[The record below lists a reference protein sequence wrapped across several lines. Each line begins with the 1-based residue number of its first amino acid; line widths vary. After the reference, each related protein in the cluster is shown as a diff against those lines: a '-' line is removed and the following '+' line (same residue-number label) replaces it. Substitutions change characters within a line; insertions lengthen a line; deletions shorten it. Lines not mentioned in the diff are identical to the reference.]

1 MQKVEKMVNKVCCRV
16 ENEEKTM
23 NTKKVLYLLG
33 AMDLLLIA
41 MHFADYFFL
50 FLKPTGYILPLVLN
64 FIVLAVV
71 AYRSTTFKKSL
82 TIGGMVVILPG
93 LLVHSFMIMLGDYSY
108 TKIDSPWNKQ
118 SIVIEYRHFS
128 LGETTYQYNFYKT
141 RFGVVGKLLDDQ
153 SIAMVIQGT
162 EHPGLDAEEILG
174 MESAEWIT
182 ENTIRFPAWQGTK
195 EVHLGDYELPR
206 NKEFESVSSEKDIIA
221 EIEAFM
227 EKVKNR
233 ENGHTINVNGNQLVT
248 RYDEEADE
256 SWIEVTSEGDKGP
269 IPRQQCSRIV
279 PDIESG
285 YYMLEECTHR
295 WEYPLFPLEIP

>member
-1 MQKVEKMVNKVCCRV
+1 LLQG

-33 AMDLLLIA
+33 AMDVLLVI

-50 FLKPTGYILPLVLN
+50 FLKPTGYIIPLALN
-64 FIVLAVV
+64 FLVLAVV
-71 AYRSTTFKKSL
+71 AYRSTTFRKRL
-82 TIGGMVVILPG
+82 TIAGMVVIFPW
-93 LLVHSFMIMLGDYSY
+93 LLVHSLMIMIWDYSY
-108 TKIDSPWNKQ
+108 TEIDSPWNKQ

-141 RFGVVGKLLDDQ
+141 RFGLVGKFLDDQ
-153 SIAMVIQGT
+153 SIKMVIQGT
-162 EHPGLDAEEILG
+162 EHPGLDAEGILG

-182 ENTIRFPAWQGTK
+182 ENTIRFPAWQGMK

-206 NKEFESVSSEKDIIA
+206 SKEFESISSEKDIIA

-227 EKVKNR
+227 EKTKKR

-256 SWIEVTSEGDKGP
+256 SWIEVISESDKAA

-279 PDIESG
+279 PDKESG
-285 YYMLEECTHR
+285 YYMLQECTHR
-295 WEYPLFPLEIP
+295 WEYPLFPLVSP